1 LTPLWSRDGRELIFI
16 SSDGIV
22 SVPVSADSFGTPRMI
37 AAGRF
42 VPSQNTNTNYD
53 IARDGRILHIV
64 PTEEAKP
71 IKRIEIILNG
81 LELLR
86 R

>member
-1 LTPLWSRDGRELIFI
+1 M
-16 SSDGIV
+16 
-22 SVPVSADSFGTPRMI
+22 SVPASAGSFGTPRLM

-42 VPSQNTNTNYD
+42 VQSQNTNTNYD
-53 IARDGRILHIV
+53 IARDGRILQIV

-71 IKRIEIILNG
+71 ITRIEIILNG